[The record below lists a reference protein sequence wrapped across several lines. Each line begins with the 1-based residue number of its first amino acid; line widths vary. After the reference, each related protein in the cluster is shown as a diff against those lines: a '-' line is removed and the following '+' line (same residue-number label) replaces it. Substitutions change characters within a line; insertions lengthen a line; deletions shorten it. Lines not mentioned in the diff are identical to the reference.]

1 MKYEILSFKIRL
13 SFIRFAGMAAK
24 LNIMP
29 LMILERYLLDSDLA
43 KHFCSTHL
51 DMMWFNQTSNQ

>member
-51 DMMWFNQTSNQ
+51 DMM